1 MQENGFSFMEINAVI
16 GIEIE
21 IKLNLLNEHNF
32 NRLTEYFGKN
42 IVQTKQENFFYDTA
56 DKALSKTDWV
66 LRIRR
71 TQSDIIAT
79 LKGKAIENND
89 GLTVRPEFNESV
101 SLDILKK
108 RYDTSIDLADLPA
121 NIINLVK
128 NLPVSDKLERTI
140 SFVNYRS
147 RAILQHKDIELT
159 FEIDKTIYA
168 DGSTEYELEIELLD
182 RKLFETVV
190 EIIRN
195 LFEKLEIPFQTEEKS
210 KYAKALLKGADP
222 GL

>member
-1 MQENGFSFMEINAVI
+1 LQENGFSFMEINTVI
-16 GIEIE
+16 GTEIE

-210 KYAKALLKGADP
+210 KYAKALLKVADP